1 MQSISQPIQYYKMKS
16 KKNKLKQLK
25 DQKQK
30 KKTYPIGG

>member
-1 MQSISQPIQYYKMKS
+1 MESIFQPIQYYRMKS

-30 KKTYPIGG
+30 KKAYPIGG